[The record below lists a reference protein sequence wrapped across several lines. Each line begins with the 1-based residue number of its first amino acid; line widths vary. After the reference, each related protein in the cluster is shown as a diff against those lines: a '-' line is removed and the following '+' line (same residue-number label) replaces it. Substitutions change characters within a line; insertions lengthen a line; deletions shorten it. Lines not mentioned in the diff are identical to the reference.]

1 MLVVGVIL
9 LLIGLIA
16 GIPILTTIG
25 IILAVIGAILL
36 VLGSIGRPVG
46 PRRYY
51 W

>member
-9 LLIGLIA
+9 LLLGILL

-25 IILAVIGAILL
+25 IVLAVVGAILL
-36 VLGSIGRPVG
+36 IVGSTGRTIG